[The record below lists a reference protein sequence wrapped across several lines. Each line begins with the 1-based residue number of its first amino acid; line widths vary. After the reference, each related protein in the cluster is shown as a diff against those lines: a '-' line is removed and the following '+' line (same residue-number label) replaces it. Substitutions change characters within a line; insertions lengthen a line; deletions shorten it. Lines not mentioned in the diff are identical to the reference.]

1 MEKFTDYHFS
11 DFTLENYKYLL
22 KLGSENYQF
31 TTFNDFSTKDNYIIL
46 RHDVDYSVHR
56 ALKMAKIESSLGI
69 KSTYFFLLHSEF
81 YNLFE
86 RSVADKVEEII
97 SLGHD
102 IGLHFDSHFYKIP
115 SEEVLI
121 SKLTLEKDIIESFF
135 SAKINSFCFHITN
148 SYTINCNKEEY
159 AGMINAFS
167 YGFQNNIGYCS
178 DSNGYW
184 RFSRLEDVLTEQ
196 RYNKLQINTHPAW
209 WQDEVM
215 APKKRILRS
224 IYGRSERVIEAY
236 NKILIKTGRDDI
248 DE

>member
-1 MEKFTDYHFS
+1 MGKLTDYNFS

-22 KLGSENYQF
+22 KLGSENYQY
-31 TTFNDFSTKDNYIIL
+31 TTFNDFKTKDNFIIL

-69 KSTYFFLLHSEF
+69 KATYFFLIHSEF

-102 IGLHFDSHFYKIP
+102 IGLHFDSHYYKIS
-115 SEEVLI
+115 SEELLTDKLI
-121 SKLTLEKDIIESFF
+121 FEKGILENFF
-135 SAKINSFCFHITN
+135 PVKINSFCFHITN
-148 SYTINCNKEEY
+148 SFTLNCKNEEY

-167 YGFQNNIGYCS
+167 GSFQTDIGYCS

-184 RFSRLEDVLTEQ
+184 RFSRLEDLLIDH
-196 RYNKLQINTHPAW
+196 RYNKLQVNTHPAW
-209 WQDEVM
+209 WQDDIM
-215 APKKRILRS
+215 PPMKRILRC
-224 IYGRSERVIEAY
+224 IYGRSERVLENY
-236 NKILIKTGRDDI
+236 NKILVETGRENI
-248 DE
+248 N